1 MQEEQTPKDVFI
13 SYRRSQIDLV
23 EPVLKELEN
32 RGISY
37 FIDRSDISPGL
48 AFKKIIENAIKTCKI
63 FLLFWT
69 ADINDSEHIAN
80 EVDRAIENKR
90 KILPYRIGDFDP
102 NDHDNV
108 IYALGRLNR
117 INCPQQTPETIEE
130 IVNHIEAF
138 LRPAI
143 DIASGKQAGE
153 RTTVIINGVEFAFRW
168 CPPGTFKMGS
178 PESEVGRCRDETPH
192 TVTLTK
198 GFWMMESEVT
208 QKQWEA
214 VMGSKSNPSNNRGDD
229 LPVEMVTWFD
239 CKEFCRRTNLQLPT
253 EAQWEYACR
262 AGSAG
267 PYAGKLEQL
276 SWFQSNSND
285 TTHPVRNKKPNKWGL
300 YDMHGLLWEW
310 CEDWY
315 GSYPSGCVTDP
326 TGPANG
332 TDKVRRGGGKG
343 AKAETCRSAQRRYEH
358 PQNRQIFIGFRCVK
372 VQ

>member
-1 MQEEQTPKDVFI
+1 MQEQGPIDVFI

-23 EPVLKELEN
+23 EPVLKELEK
-32 RGISY
+32 RGISF
-37 FIDRSDISPGL
+37 FIDRESIPVGR
-48 AFKKIIENAIKTCKI
+48 AFPEKIIEAIKTCKV

-69 ADINDSEHIAN
+69 DDVKDSEDIAN
-80 EVDRAIENKR
+80 EVHLAMRLQK
-90 KILPYRIGDFDP
+90 KIFPYKIGAFNP
-102 NDHDNV
+102 MDHSNV
-108 IYALGRLNR
+108 IYYLDRLHR
-117 INCPQQTPETIEE
+117 IERPQQTPETIEE
-130 IVNHIEAF
+130 IVNCIEAF

-178 PESEVGRCRDETPH
+178 PESEVGRCKDETSH

-214 VMGSKSNPSNNRGDD
+214 VMGSNSNPSHNRGDD

-262 AGSAG
+262 AGSTG

-315 GSYPSGCVTDP
+315 SSYPSGSVTDP
-326 TGPANG
+326 TGPENG
-332 TDKVRRGGGKG
+332 SDKVRRGGGKG

-358 PQNRQIFIGFRCVK
+358 PQKRQIHIGFRCVK